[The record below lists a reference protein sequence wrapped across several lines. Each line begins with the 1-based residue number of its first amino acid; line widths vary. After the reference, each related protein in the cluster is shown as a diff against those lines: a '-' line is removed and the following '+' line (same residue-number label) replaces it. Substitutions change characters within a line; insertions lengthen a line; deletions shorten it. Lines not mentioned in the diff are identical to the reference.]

1 MRLGDAIGLV
11 CASPAN
17 PDCNRR
23 LDLFVTRRERRDDD
37 EVWFCECETRTLPVS
52 IASSDLKQ

>member
-37 EVWFCECETRTLPVS
+37 EVWFVS
-52 IASSDLKQ
+52 VKRVRYQYP